1 MCAVAVHGYAV
12 FEDIRAC
19 ATPAGTRI
27 FKAEEHCERLH
38 HSCRSIG
45 LPFSYLGEELT
56 DIICQLLVKNG
67 LVDADI
73 RPLVYVDTPNMTL
86 KCASSSNLLIA
97 VWDWRC
103 WWGIG
108 LFLHKKPPAERG
120 WGLFV
125 KK

>member
-12 FEDIRAC
+12 FEDIRAY
-19 ATPAGTRI
+19 ATLAGIRI
-27 FKAEEHCERLH
+27 FKAEEHCERLYY
-38 HSCRSIG
+38 SCRSIG

-86 KCASSSNLLIA
+86 KCASSSNLLIV

-103 WWGIG
+103 W
-108 LFLHKKPPAERG
+108 
-120 WGLFV
+120 
-125 KK
+125 